1 MLRTVPGAGSR
12 NSSSRQEKDMQV
24 IHLLFIAWFA
34 VIGIWLLN
42 HYYYKNVKYE
52 EEYRAGKRPKW

>member
-1 MLRTVPGAGSR
+1 
-12 NSSSRQEKDMQV
+12 MQV